1 MKIPHSFRTSELFLI
16 SKNMNL
22 YLIKPNLIFLIE
34 LLLKM

>member
-16 SKNMNL
+16 SKNM